1 MAWNGNSSTI
11 LVRRILFLRDFF
23 EKSVG
28 KDKHHAVRMEEIK
41 DAYLKEIGVRPATN
55 TVYNDIGVLQSAFG
69 MDIEYLP
76 RHGYILRNPKF
87 EPYELRMLIDCLQSS
102 KFLTQKEADRIS
114 TKVKD
119 YFTTETTRANLNR
132 TSYVADRVRNMNDS
146 VVKDADKI
154 HAAITNDRQI
164 SFRYFHRNPDRQKSK
179 KYAKE
184 GSRITASPFALY
196 WDSGNYYLYAYISET
211 QRFRTFRV
219 DRMVL
224 IEGPLLEKREGSK
237 EYRSRN
243 LTNRKAVVFDAY
255 QTDKVFSVKFRC
267 HNHLADAIIDRFG
280 EDTRL
285 LPADDT
291 HFTFTASIDVSPPFY
306 AWIATFGRSIKILEP
321 MEVVEGIKD
330 FLQRSSDM
338 YKD

>member
-1 MAWNGNSSTI
+1 MAYNRRGSI
-11 LVRRILFLRDFF
+11 LTTLRLIFLRDFF

-28 KDKHHAVRMEEIK
+28 NSRNNAVRMEDIK
-41 DAYLKEIGVRPATN
+41 DAIFNEIGIRPSTN
-55 TVYNDIGVLQSAFG
+55 TIYNDMETLLTEFG
-69 MDIEYLP
+69 MQIEYIQ
-76 RHGYILRNPKF
+76 RHGYVLRNPKF
-87 EPYELRMLIDCLQSS
+87 EPYELRMMVDCVQSS
-102 KFLTQKEADRIS
+102 KFLTQKEADNI
-114 TKVKD
+114 TKKIKAN
-119 YFTTETTRANLNR
+119 FTTERTRANLNR

-196 WDSGNYYLYAYISET
+196 WDSGNYYLYAYVSET

-219 DRMVL
+219 DRMDL
-224 IEGPLLEKREGSK
+224 IEGPLLEKREGAK

-267 HNHLADAIIDRFG
+267 HNRLADAIIDRFG

-321 MEVVEGIKD
+321 MEVVEGMKD